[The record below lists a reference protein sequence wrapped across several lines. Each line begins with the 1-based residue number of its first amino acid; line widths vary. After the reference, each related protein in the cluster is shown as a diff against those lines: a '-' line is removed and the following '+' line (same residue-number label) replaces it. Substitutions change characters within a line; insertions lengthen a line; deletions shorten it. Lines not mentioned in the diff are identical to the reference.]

1 MSSETVI
8 ITSNAVR
15 TNASNAMDYQI
26 RFGQTVDSR
35 LPQFTSSIALMA
47 NIGANSNY
55 GMEFKLFDTVSKNAS
70 MNYVNGNGATAQN
83 LITIQNANS
92 ANLSTV
98 ANFTVANSSHLSS
111 SRVVVSSI
119 TANTISSL
127 YATADEMN
135 VLSSLRIHGSGAV
148 AAVNLYNGVR
158 FKDNAGVNEMSIFMS
173 TGTNYADGLFA
184 YVNSGT
190 DVAPI
195 ARYLSTATAQKIT
208 GFFDTISSINGTTI
222 VESQQLNGKRAY
234 FESLSTYKLDA
245 QVGDIDDLTVTNFTT
260 LSDARHKKNV
270 VPVAQALE
278 KIRSLNPVYY
288 DWIDRHNLNS
298 NYPELG
304 FIAQEVHSNIPNI
317 VAIGDDLD
325 QTMSVAYDRLT
336 SLLTAAVKELSE
348 QVDILKARLI
358 NVEMKLNP

>member
-1 MSSETVI
+1 MSNYETLI
-8 ITSNAVR
+8 TTSNAIR
-15 TNASNAMDYQI
+15 TNAGKAMDYQI
-26 RFGQTVDSR
+26 RFGQAVDSK
-35 LPQFTSSIALMA
+35 LPQFNSSITLVQ
-47 NIGANSNY
+47 NIGSNMNF
-55 GMEFKLFDTVSKNAS
+55 GMEFKLYDTQTKNGFV
-70 MNYVNGNGATAQN
+70 NYVNGNNETVQN
-83 LITIQNANS
+83 LITIQNANTS
-92 ANLSTV
+92 NLSTV

-119 TANTISSL
+119 TANTISSV
-127 YATADEMN
+127 YATANEMN

-148 AAVNLYNGVR
+148 QAVNLYNGVR

-173 TGTNYADGLFA
+173 TGTDYADGLFA
-184 YVNSGT
+184 YVNAGT
-190 DVAPI
+190 TVAPI

-208 GFFDTISSINGTTI
+208 GYFDTISSINGTTI
-222 VESQQLNGKRAY
+222 VESQQIIANRVY
-234 FESLSTYKLDA
+234 MSSLSTYKFDA
-245 QVGDIDDLTVTNFTT
+245 QTGDIDDLTVTNFTT

-270 VPVAQALE
+270 VPVVAALE
-278 KIRSLNPVYY
+278 KVRSLNPVFY
-288 DWIDRHNLNS
+288 DWIGRHNLNS

-304 FIAQEVHSNIPNI
+304 FIAQEVHSNLPNI

-358 NVEMKLNP
+358 NLEMRLA